1 METRK
6 QTNTVLS
13 SSNSILIPDLQNRI
27 NSSLSK
33 SHDHSTA
40 SNQQI
45 GIWHESLPTQCRK
58 NELQF
63 ENYCNDYIKYIT
75 KKNITRAFFLIQD
88 PSFCPYVKLNWVVT
102 HWLDK
107 LPSNCE
113 AGFIL
118 DTEPDYPWI
127 NSPTPWTSIG
137 GKNDMM
143 ELAFQEVARLNSLAK
158 KKVTCIG
165 FDTENLV
172 LGKVKDT
179 GYSTT
184 DGSSWITKMFRT
196 YLPGIPLDWGWASG
210 RIGGDS
216 TLDVGGA
223 RYPEIYWV
231 GETSPACDVTK
242 GGDACSYAQN
252 GTDYCTAL
260 NDVDKL
266 LAGPIGNAL
275 KNFSE
280 SNTNQQGWAMF
291 SVEKWTKS
299 PTFSGEC
306 VASYNTDLVDASD
319 MTPKVKYT
327 IVSTG
332 TTNFISCGALS
343 NAPGTEFTA
352 TTEGAGTGQ
361 VTKSAICGLLDAFGI
376 WDESKFDTFLTTVQK
391 NYSNVPKVMI
401 YEWNFIPQGW
411 I

>member
-1 METRK
+1 MADTR
-6 QTNTVLS
+6 N
-13 SSNSILIPDLQNRI
+13 
-27 NSSLSK
+27 NSS
-33 SHDHSTA
+33 STA

-58 NELQF
+58 NELEF
-63 ENYCNDYIKYIT
+63 ASYCNDYIKYIT

-88 PSFCPYVKLNWVVT
+88 PSFCPYIKLNWVVT

-107 LPSNCE
+107 LPSTCE
-113 AGFIL
+113 AGFLL
-118 DTEPDYPWI
+118 DTEPDYPWV

-143 ELAFQEVARLNSLAK
+143 ELAFQEVARLNLLAK
-158 KKVTCIG
+158 SKKVTCIG
-165 FDTENLV
+165 FDSENLV
-172 LGKVKDT
+172 LGKVKNT
-179 GYSTT
+179 GYSTK
-184 DGSSWITKMFRT
+184 DGSTWITTMFQT

-210 RIGGDS
+210 RMAGDA
-216 TLDVGGA
+216 TLDIGGA

-231 GETSPACDVTK
+231 GETSSACNVTK
-242 GGDACSYAQN
+242 GGDACSLAKN
-252 GTDYCTAL
+252 GTNYCTSL

-266 LAGPIGNAL
+266 LAGPIGTAL
-275 KNFSE
+275 QSLSE

-291 SVEKWTKS
+291 SVEKWTKG

-306 VASYNTDLVDASD
+306 VASYNTDLVAASD
-319 MTPKVKYT
+319 MITTVKYT

-332 TTNFISCGALS
+332 TTNFMLCGAPS
-343 NAPGTEFTA
+343 NAPGTEFIATA
-352 TTEGAGTGQ
+352 PIAGTGQ
-361 VTKSAICGLLDAFGI
+361 VTKSAICGVLDAFGI
-376 WDESKFDTFLTTVQK
+376 WDESKFDDFLATVQK